1 MGSYYI
7 EIFIMTKNLLP
18 ASNPNLMP
26 ANWQQQADRL
36 VQQGNYPQAANFY
49 EQAIETEPDVKT
61 HYWQLGLLMVLQGQE
76 VEAQTTWFMAMSM
89 AEPEQVEPWTL
100 ELVQILEKEAVRQ
113 EMLTDYSVAWMIR
126 QHIREI
132 HPAEV
137 NNLLLLVSLWIQQE
151 TMTVEDLIT
160 LEVISILNN
169 CNKSEVKFDL
179 LMRVLTQVLHNF
191 SPHDLILEFAITCLR
206 FVEDLPAFMVVL
218 LPSAVKIAYENKA
231 PKLAADLLEQYCLLE
246 PNNTEVLGHLAIFY
260 QNAGFYD
267 QGIETAQ
274 RRLTLAESLTEK
286 VFSSHLLLRGFMS
299 AGGYWQQAVLAM
311 EQHQRLLRS
320 LIAEY
325 PKDLH
330 PVHTTRLFTV
340 SYFLPYFSDGLDVNR
355 PLQNQVMALCQKNT
369 QNQAKDQV
377 RRFQTRLNTV
387 SNSSDRLKIGYL
399 SHCMKRHS
407 VGWLARWLMQHH
419 DRSRFQ
425 LNGYFIGD
433 RQNDGLY
440 NWYVNQM
447 DHAHI
452 TGVDSANDSDQ
463 IAERIHQDGI
473 DILID
478 LDSLTLD
485 LNCHILA
492 LKPAPIQVT
501 WLGWDATGIPGVDY
515 FIADPYVLPDNA
527 QNYYTETI
535 WRLPQTYIAVDGFE
549 VEVPSLRRDRLNIS
563 NDAVIFLSAQ
573 KGYKRH
579 ADTAQLQ
586 MRIIKEVPN
595 SYFLIKGSAEQES
608 IQQFFI
614 EIAELEGV
622 APDRL
627 RFLPETPTE
636 GVHRADLAIADVV
649 LDTYPYNGA
658 TTTLETLWMGVPL
671 VTRVGEQFAA
681 RNSYTMLKNVGVEEG
696 IAWTDEEYVE
706 WGIRLGTDTV
716 LRQQVREKLRQ
727 SRQTAPLWNAAQFTR
742 EMERAYEQMW
752 INR

>member
-1 MGSYYI
+1 
-7 EIFIMTKNLLP
+7 MTTNSLLT
-18 ASNPNLMP
+18 SNPEPMLP
-26 ANWQQQADRL
+26 DWQQQVDRL
-36 VQQGNYPQAANFY
+36 IQQKNYPQAASLY
-49 EQAIETEPDVKT
+49 EQAIETEPEVKT
-61 HYWQLGLLMVLQGQE
+61 HYWQLGVLMVLQGQE
-76 VEAQTTWFMAMSM
+76 VEAQTTWFLAMAM

-100 ELVQILEKEAVRQ
+100 ELVQILEKEAIRQ

-179 LMRVLTQVLHNF
+179 LMRVLTQVLHTF
-191 SPHDLILEFAITCLR
+191 SPHDLTLEFTIACLR
-206 FVEDLPAFMVVL
+206 FVEDLPAFMAVL
-218 LPSAVKIAYENKA
+218 LPSAVRIAYETKA
-231 PKLAADLLEQYCLLE
+231 PKLAADLLEQYRLLE

-260 QNAGFYD
+260 QNAGLFKE
-267 QGIETAQ
+267 GIETAQ
-274 RRLTLAESLTEK
+274 LRLTFTDSLAEK
-286 VFSSHLLLRGFMS
+286 IFSSHLLLRGFMS
-299 AGGYWQQAVLAM
+299 AGGYWQQATAAV
-311 EQHQRLLRS
+311 EQHRQLLRS
-320 LIAEY
+320 LVAE
-325 PKDLH
+325 PPTELH
-330 PVHTTRLFTV
+330 PVHTTRLCTA
-340 SYFLPYFSDGLDVNR
+340 SYFLPYFSDSLTTNR
-355 PLQNQVMALCQKNT
+355 LLQNQVMAFCHQMIQHQDKERI
-369 QNQAKDQV
+369 D
-377 RRFQTRLNTV
+377 RFRLQPRPLSATTKPI
-387 SNSSDRLKIGYL
+387 KIGYL
-399 SHCMKRHS
+399 SNCMKRHS
-407 VGWLARWLMQHH
+407 VGWLARWLIQHH
-419 DRSRFQ
+419 DRSHFQ
-425 LNGYFIGD
+425 LHGYFIGD
-433 RQNDGLY
+433 RQDDGLY

-447 DHAHI
+447 DRVHI

-463 IAERIHQDGI
+463 IAEQIHQDAV

-485 LNCHILA
+485 LNCYILA

-501 WLGWDATGIPGVDY
+501 WLGWDASGIPGVDY

-706 WGIRLGTDTV
+706 WGIRLGTDAV

>member
-1 MGSYYI
+1 MSQ
-7 EIFIMTKNLLP
+7 EIFRSNYLSWHPQTYQWLTQGEYSRAVNL
-18 ASNPNLMP
+18 
-26 ANWQQQADRL
+26 
-36 VQQGNYPQAANFY
+36 Y
-49 EQAIETEPDVKT
+49 EQEILKNPKERSN
-61 HYWQLGLLMVLQGQE
+61 YWHLGLLLLLQEQE
-76 VEAQTTWFMAMSM
+76 TEAQTTWFMVL
-89 AEPEQVEPWTL
+89 AEAPPEEIGEWTL
-100 ELVQILEKEAVRQ
+100 ELVQVLETEASRREAVA
-113 EMLTDYSVAWMIR
+113 DYSIAWLVR
-126 QHIREI
+126 QYIREI
-132 HPAEV
+132 SPAQV
-137 NNLLLLVSLWIQQE
+137 NNLIALVWLWIEQQ
-151 TMTVEDLIT
+151 TMTVEDLT
-160 LEVISILNN
+160 GLNVISTLHT
-169 CNKSEVKFDL
+169 CNIDAVKSTL
-179 LMRVLTQVLHNF
+179 LMQALSQVLNA
-191 SPHDLILEFAITCLR
+191 FAPDSIVLGFTEACLR
-206 FVEDLPAFMVVL
+206 FVKELPVFMAVI
-218 LPSAVKIAYENKA
+218 LPSALKIAHEGQSLQVAISLLDLYRSLDAENS
-231 PKLAADLLEQYCLLE
+231 
-246 PNNTEVLGHLAIFY
+246 EVLGHLAIFY
-260 QNAGFYD
+260 QNAGLFKE
-267 QGIETAQ
+267 GIETAQ
-274 RRLTLAESLTEK
+274 FRLAISNSLEEK
-286 VFSSHLLLRGFMS
+286 IFSSHLLLRGYMS
-299 AGGYWQQAVLAM
+299 AGGYWQQATVAV
-311 EQHQRLLRS
+311 EQHRQLLRS
-320 LIAEY
+320 LIDAPPTE
-325 PKDLH
+325 LH
-330 PVHTTRLFTV
+330 PVHTTRLCTV
-340 SYFLPYFSDGLDVNR
+340 SYFLPYFSDSFTTNR
-355 PLQNQVMALCQKNT
+355 LLQNQVMAFCHQMIQQQDKK
-369 QNQAKDQV
+369 QIE
-377 RRFQTRLNTV
+377 RFRLNPRPRSVT
-387 SNSSDRLKIGYL
+387 SKLIKIGYL
-399 SHCMKRHS
+399 SNCMKQHS
-407 VGWLARWLMQHH
+407 VGWLARWLVKYH

-463 IAERIHQDGI
+463 IAERIHQDGV

-681 RNSYTMLKNVGVEEG
+681 RNSYTMLKNVGIEEG
-696 IAWTDEEYVE
+696 IAWTNEEYVE
-706 WGIRLGTDTV
+706 WGIRLGTDAA

-727 SRQTAPLWNAAQFTR
+727 SRQTSPLWNAKQFTR

-752 INR
+752 ANR